1 MNKSIA
7 SFKKDLGTLRTGRAN
22 PAMLDLIRVD
32 VYGQKMP
39 INQIA
44 TVTVPEPRTIS
55 IQVWDKNN
63 VNLVDTEIKK
73 SNLGVN
79 PQVDGQILRIRI
91 PQLTEERRKD
101 LTKILKNLAEKSK
114 IWKWFIFVGGF
125 SGITAWLWIA
135 FEATTDRRTLV
146 VDFHET
152 SYPVYKAISAISPDF
167 TDFDQRAVLLNAAWL
182 TTLGLATILTVLRK
196 QIVQSSNPALL
207 YRETSKRLIIE
218 GTRKKLTVSKRVF
231 KKS

>member
-1 MNKSIA
+1 MSIFNKNLVLEKMNKTIS
-7 SFKKDLGTLRTGRAN
+7 SFKKDLSSLRTGRAN
-22 PAMLDLIRVD
+22 PAMLDLIRID

-44 TVTVPEPRTIS
+44 TITVPEPRTIS

-114 IWKWFIFVGGF
+114 ISIRN
-125 SGITAWLWIA
+125 I
-135 FEATTDRRTLV
+135 RR
-146 VDFHET
+146 E
-152 SYPVYKAISAISPDF
+152 
-167 TDFDQRAVLLNAAWL
+167 
-182 TTLGLATILTVLRK
+182 
-196 QIVQSSNPALL
+196 SNDN
-207 YRETSKRLIIE
+207 I
-218 GTRKKLTVSKRVF
+218 KKLLKE
-231 KKS
+231 KKISEDESNDYEKDVQKSTDENISQIDNILADKEKEIPTLWTR